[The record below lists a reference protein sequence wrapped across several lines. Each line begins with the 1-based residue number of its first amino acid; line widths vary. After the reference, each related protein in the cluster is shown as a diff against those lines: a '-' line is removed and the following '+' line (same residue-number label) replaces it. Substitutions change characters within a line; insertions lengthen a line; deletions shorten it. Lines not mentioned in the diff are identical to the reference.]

1 MNKKV
6 LFTTIIILIISLYV
20 FIVGDKTISAPPIT
34 STKISDSY
42 IDISVNKPDT
52 ENYKEVSVFIDGLVS
67 GFKDE
72 YKQLKAEDLEILK
85 RVGYKYQMIVDTKIA
100 SSTNTISFIVQAYR
114 YTGGAHGST
123 QIKTFVYNL
132 DKKLITEN
140 EIFKDSD
147 WRNLIS
153 EKSREYFRKELGVY
167 LDENML
173 SSGTSPDLNNFNNFY
188 ISGNNIVFLF
198 EEYSIGPYALGIQEF
213 SVPFDQ
219 IRKILKSNILKAS
232 VSDAVSV
239 DFSVNPKSENL
250 YSVVRV
256 VDGDTLTVKDF
267 KGVSYKVRMI
277 GVNTPETV
285 DPRKKVECFGKEAS
299 AFSKKMLSDKNVI
312 LEQDDSQSDKDKYGR
327 LLRYVYLDG
336 VLINKTIIE
345 SGFGYE
351 YTYNTPYKFQK
362 EFKDA
367 QKRAEIN
374 KVGLWADGVCDR

>member
-1 MNKKV
+1 
-6 LFTTIIILIISLYV
+6 
-20 FIVGDKTISAPPIT
+20 
-34 STKISDSY
+34 
-42 IDISVNKPDT
+42 
-52 ENYKEVSVFIDGLVS
+52 
-67 GFKDE
+67 
-72 YKQLKAEDLEILK
+72 
-85 RVGYKYQMIVDTKIA
+85 MIVDTKIA

-114 YTGGAHGST
+114 YTGGAHGSS
-123 QIKTFVYNL
+123 QINTFVYNS
-132 DKKLITEN
+132 DKKLITEDD
-140 EIFKDSD
+140 IFKDSS

-153 EKSREYFRKELGVY
+153 EKSRDYFRKELGVY

-188 ISGNNIVFLF
+188 ISGNNIVFIF

-213 SVPFDQ
+213 SIPFDQ
-219 IRKILKSNILKAS
+219 IRKIIKSNILKAS

-250 YSVVRV
+250 YSVDRV
-256 VDGDTLTVKDF
+256 VDGDTLVVKDF

-336 VLINKTIIE
+336 VLVNKMIIE
-345 SGFGYE
+345 NGFGYE

-374 KVGLWADGVCDR
+374 KVGLWADGVCDK